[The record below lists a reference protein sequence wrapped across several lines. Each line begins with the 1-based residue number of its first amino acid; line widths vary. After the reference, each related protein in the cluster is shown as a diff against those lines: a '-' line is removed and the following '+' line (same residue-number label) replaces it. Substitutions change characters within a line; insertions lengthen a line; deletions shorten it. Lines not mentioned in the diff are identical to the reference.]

1 MLWIVVQ
8 PQNNLKLKKGS
19 RYRDPISAYLFILVL
34 EIVFPISIFGYDF
47 LYTAYAD
54 DTTFFIR
61 NKNSV
66 IVLLNIFDIFS
77 IIYGLKPNKSKYE
90 IARRGKLKV
99 VYMALCGLKGINE
112 WNWKFL
118 DVISLIIEYCNKKTT
133 IKGISVK

>member
-8 PQNNLKLKKGS
+8 LQNNLKLKKGS

-77 IIYGLKPNKSKYE
+77 FKAKQI
-90 IARRGKLKV
+90 
-99 VYMALCGLKGINE
+99 
-112 WNWKFL
+112 
-118 DVISLIIEYCNKKTT
+118 
-133 IKGISVK
+133 